1 MTITLAR
8 SRKGLYKMKKKT
20 TDLSPEQIS
29 GFLKE
34 QQKVIHIIDKYIQS
48 IQSDFMKS
56 PVRNRYA
63 DYVMHHIFANIRN
76 SYQDGI
82 FISQGLLNTIP
93 YYIST
98 SLYHAQRTAQE
109 CLIDLAY
116 IMSDYIRD
124 KGNEY
129 LRYLK
134 FIIDKETKIY
144 GKKQLAEDEYN
155 RIFPHNLKLD
165 PKSPSQWS
173 YTSAKDKIEK
183 GLKLYNIESS
193 KFAEFRTEYHLNL
206 SSGAHGN
213 KNTFY
218 TLIRTTEENI
228 PMLIAQLRISIA
240 HFDATLKSA
249 LECYFRLYLNRNK
262 DYEEINK
269 SFFSQ

>member
-1 MTITLAR
+1 MITLTG

-20 TDLSPEQIS
+20 TDLTPEQIS
-29 GFLKE
+29 GFLNE
-34 QQKVIHIIDKYIQS
+34 QQEVIHTIDKYIQS
-48 IQSDFMKS
+48 IQSEFRKS
-56 PVRNRYA
+56 PVRDRYA
-63 DYVMHHIFANIRN
+63 DFVMQHIFANIRN

-82 FISQGLLNTIP
+82 FISQGLLNTTP

-98 SLYHAQRTAQE
+98 SLYHALRTAQE
-109 CLIDLAY
+109 FLIDLAY

-134 FIIDKETKIY
+134 FIIDKETKIL
-144 GKKQLAEDEYN
+144 GKEQLAEDEYKK
-155 RIFPHNLKLD
+155 IFQADLKLD

-173 YTSAKDKIEK
+173 HTSAKDKIEK

-218 TLIRTTEENI
+218 TLIQTPEENLSR
-228 PMLIAQLRISIA
+228 MIANITISIA
-240 HFDATLKSA
+240 HFDTTLKSA

-262 DYEEINK
+262 DYKEINK